1 MNTHAQVEALRS
13 SIRDVPDFPKPGIV
27 FKDITTLLRDP
38 VLLRR
43 SLDLMTVMCGDLPV
57 DKVVA
62 IESRG
67 FILGGALA
75 DRLGAG
81 FVPVRKP
88 GKLPWKSRS
97 ASYELEY
104 GTDTLEMHEDAVG
117 PADRVLVV
125 DDVIATGGTA
135 RAVGDL
141 CEALGA
147 SVTGFAF
154 LVELGFL
161 KGRDPPRRPR
171 GPQPDPVLSVVLIYA
186 VRIRL
191 GLAPVAQLDRARAS

>member
-1 MNTHAQVEALRS
+1 MDIDAQAETLKTA
-13 SIRDVPDFPKPGIV
+13 IRDVPDFPKPGIV
-27 FKDITTLLRDP
+27 FKDITTLLQDA
-38 VLLRR
+38 LLFRR
-43 SLDLMTVMCGDLPV
+43 ALDLLTVLCGDLAA
-57 DKVVA
+57 DTVVA

-88 GKLPWKSRS
+88 GKLPWRARQ

-104 GTDTLEMHEDAVG
+104 GKDTLEIHEDALG
-117 PADRVLVV
+117 PGVRVLVV

-135 RAVGDL
+135 KAVAELTGSF
-141 CEALGA
+141 GA
-147 SVTGFAF
+147 TLVGFAF

-161 KGRDPPRRPR
+161 GGRAKLA
-171 GPQPDPVLSVVLIYA
+171 GHE
-186 VRIRL
+186 VRSLVRY
-191 GLAPVAQLDRARAS
+191 

>member
-1 MNTHAQVEALRS
+1 MDIDAQVATLRAA
-13 SIRDVPDFPKPGIV
+13 IRDVPDFPKPGV
-27 FKDITTLLRDP
+27 AFKDITTLLRDP
-38 VLLRR
+38 LLFRR
-43 SLDLMTVMCGDLPV
+43 SLDLMTVLCGDLAV

-81 FVPVRKP
+81 FVPVRKA
-88 GKLPWKSRS
+88 GKLPWKTRS
-97 ASYELEY
+97 ARYELEY
-104 GTDTLEMHEDAVG
+104 GSDTLEMHEDAVNQ
-117 PADRVLVV
+117 ADRILVV
-125 DDVIATGGTA
+125 DDVMATGGTA

-147 SVTGFAF
+147 SVSGFLF

-161 KGRDPPRRPR
+161 NGRGRLPGRDVR
-171 GPQPDPVLSVVLIYA
+171 SLIRY
-186 VRIRL
+186 
-191 GLAPVAQLDRARAS
+191 

>member
-1 MNTHAQVEALRS
+1 MDIDAQVAGLKAA
-13 SIRDVPDFPKPGIV
+13 IRDVPDFPKPGIV
-27 FKDITTLLRDP
+27 FKDITTLLQEP
-38 VLLRR
+38 VLFRR
-43 SLDLMTVMCGDLPV
+43 ALDLMTVLCGDLPV

-97 ASYELEY
+97 ATYELEY

-135 RAVGDL
+135 RAVADL
-141 CEALGA
+141 TEALGA
-147 SVTGFAF
+147 SVSGFAF

-161 KGRDPPRRPR
+161 KGRERLPGREVR
-171 GPQPDPVLSVVLIYA
+171 SLI
-186 VRIRL
+186 RF
-191 GLAPVAQLDRARAS
+191 

>member
-1 MNTHAQVEALRS
+1 MDIDAQVAGLKAA
-13 SIRDVPDFPKPGIV
+13 IRDVPDFPKPGIV
-27 FKDITTLLRDP
+27 FKDITTLLQEP
-38 VLLRR
+38 VLFRR
-43 SLDLMTVMCGDLPV
+43 ALDLMTVLCGDLPV

-97 ASYELEY
+97 ARYELEY

-135 RAVGDL
+135 RAVADL
-141 CEALGA
+141 TEALGA
-147 SVTGFAF
+147 SVSGFAF

-161 KGRDPPRRPR
+161 KGRERLPGREVR
-171 GPQPDPVLSVVLIYA
+171 SLI
-186 VRIRL
+186 RF
-191 GLAPVAQLDRARAS
+191 

>member
-1 MNTHAQVEALRS
+1 MNPDPQTQALS
-13 SIRDVPDFPKPGIV
+13 SAIRDVPDFPKPGIL
-27 FKDITTLLRDP
+27 FKDITPVLRDAS
-38 VLLRR
+38 LFRR
-43 SLDLMTVMCGDLPV
+43 AIEQLAALCADLEV

-75 DRLGAG
+75 VRLGAG

-88 GKLPWKSRS
+88 GKLPWKARR
-97 ASYELEY
+97 ATYALEY
-104 GTDTLEMHEDAVG
+104 GTDTLEMHEDAVS

-135 RAVGDL
+135 RAAGELVAAG
-141 CEALGA
+141 GA
-147 SVTGFAF
+147 SVGAYLF

-161 KGRDPPRRPR
+161 DGRAKLPGAD
-171 GPQPDPVLSVVLIYA
+171 
-186 VRIRL
+186 VRSLVRF
-191 GLAPVAQLDRARAS
+191 

>member
-1 MNTHAQVEALRS
+1 MDIDAQVAGLKAA
-13 SIRDVPDFPKPGIV
+13 IRDVPDFPKPGIV
-27 FKDITTLLRDP
+27 FKDITTLLQEP
-38 VLLRR
+38 VLFRR
-43 SLDLMTVMCGDLPV
+43 ALDLMTVMCGDLPV

-97 ASYELEY
+97 VTYELEY

-135 RAVGDL
+135 RAVGEL
-141 CEALGA
+141 TEALGA
-147 SVTGFAF
+147 SVSGFAF

-161 KGRDPPRRPR
+161 KGRERLPGREVR
-171 GPQPDPVLSVVLIYA
+171 SLI
-186 VRIRL
+186 RF
-191 GLAPVAQLDRARAS
+191 

>member
-1 MNTHAQVEALRS
+1 VELDAQVAALKAG
-13 SIRDVPDFPKPGIV
+13 IRDVPDFPKPGIV
-27 FKDITTLLRDP
+27 FKDITTLLRDE
-38 VLLRR
+38 LLFRR
-43 SLDLMTVMCGDLPV
+43 SIDLLTVLCGDLAI

-75 DRLGAG
+75 LRLGAG

-88 GKLPWKSRS
+88 GKLPWKSRR

-104 GTDTLEMHEDAVG
+104 GSDSLEIHEDALRSG
-117 PADRVLVV
+117 ERALVV

-135 RAVGDL
+135 RAVGEL
-141 CEALGA
+141 VSGLGGSVA
-147 SVTGFAF
+147 SYLF

-161 KGRDPPRRPR
+161 QGRAKLAGSEVR
-171 GPQPDPVLSVVLIYA
+171 SLIRY
-186 VRIRL
+186 
-191 GLAPVAQLDRARAS
+191 

>member
-1 MNTHAQVEALRS
+1 METAAQVEALKAA
-13 SIRDVPDFPKPGIV
+13 IRDVPDFPKPGIL
-27 FKDITTLLRDP
+27 FKDITTLLRDASHF
-38 VLLRR
+38 RR
-43 SLDLMTVMCGDLPV
+43 ALDLMTVMCGDLTV

-88 GKLPWKSRS
+88 GKLPWRSRS
-97 ASYELEY
+97 ATYELEY
-104 GTDTLEMHEDAVG
+104 GSDRLEMHEDGVG

-135 RAVGDL
+135 RAVGEL
-141 CEALGA
+141 CEGLGA
-147 SVTGFAF
+147 SVAGFAF

-161 KGRDPPRRPR
+161 KGRERLAGREVR
-171 GPQPDPVLSVVLIYA
+171 SLIRY
-186 VRIRL
+186 
-191 GLAPVAQLDRARAS
+191 

>member
-1 MNTHAQVEALRS
+1 MDIDAQVATLRAA
-13 SIRDVPDFPKPGIV
+13 IRDVPDFPKPGVV

-38 VLLRR
+38 LLFRR
-43 SLDLMTVMCGDLPV
+43 SLDLMTVLCGDLAV

-81 FVPVRKP
+81 FVPVRKA
-88 GKLPWKSRS
+88 GKLPWKTRS
-97 ASYELEY
+97 ARYELEY
-104 GTDTLEMHEDAVG
+104 GSDTLEMHEDAVNQ
-117 PADRVLVV
+117 ADRILVV
-125 DDVIATGGTA
+125 DDVMATGGTA

-147 SVTGFAF
+147 SVSGFLF

-161 KGRDPPRRPR
+161 NGRGRLPGRDVR
-171 GPQPDPVLSVVLIYA
+171 SLIRY
-186 VRIRL
+186 
-191 GLAPVAQLDRARAS
+191 